1 MSTLYEQIA
10 DYVRDLVVESSPGDR
25 LPSDAE
31 LCEKFGV
38 SRMTAR
44 QAMQLVAVEG
54 TVERRRGAGTFVKA
68 TVVSRELGSPLS
80 FSESMRA
87 RGMEASSATLEW
99 GKAKPTDDE
108 RHALQLRGGQA
119 AWVLER
125 LRLADGEPMAIER
138 VVMPQ
143 TLAQQMPEGFERGS
157 LHAAFRAMGRIPYE
171 SHAEIS
177 AHKATK
183 RQRNLLGLP
192 PAGIVLSER
201 RTIYDQERVP
211 LERTETFYAASKY
224 SFRAVLRDRR

>member
-108 RHALQLRGGQA
+108 RHALQLRGGQ
-119 AWVLER
+119 
-125 LRLADGEPMAIER
+125 IER